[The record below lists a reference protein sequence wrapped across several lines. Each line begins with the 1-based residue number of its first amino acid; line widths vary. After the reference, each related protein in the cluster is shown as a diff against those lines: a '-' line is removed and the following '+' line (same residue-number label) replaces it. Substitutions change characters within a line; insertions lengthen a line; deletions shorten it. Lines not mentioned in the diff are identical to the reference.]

1 MFMFHWKGTAIG
13 GTRAGR
19 QVLTRDAGRR
29 SGEQVVLFI
38 CLASLITSAVVTG
51 GKVEM
56 GGKMTMAGFKLGSL
70 LRILSKI

>member
-1 MFMFHWKGTAIG
+1 MFMFHRNGTGIE

-38 CLASLITSAVVTG
+38 CLDSLVASAVVTG

-56 GGKMTMAGFKLGSL
+56 GGK
-70 LRILSKI
+70 LRILL